1 MANKIIISGKITK
14 PEFSHETYGEKFYK
28 FFISSER
35 KSGTMDI
42 LPVIASE
49 CFLDDLEDGE
59 RVLIEGEVRTWSKR
73 KEEEGKSKL
82 EITVFVK
89 QIFEPCEF
97 DQNSVEIDAFIC
109 KEPVYRETPFNRE
122 VTDVMLASNRA
133 YKRTDYIPSIAWGRK
148 AILVAS
154 LHMGTELIGTGRLQS
169 REYVKKHEDGTE
181 ELKVAYELSLS
192 SVRIVKEEEEN
203 G

>member
-1 MANKIIISGKITK
+1 MANKIIVSGKITK
-14 PEFSHETYGEKFYK
+14 PEFSHETYDEKFYQ
-28 FFISSER
+28 FFISTER

-49 CFLDDLEDGE
+49 CFLDDLTEGE
-59 RVLIEGEVRTWSKR
+59 RILIEGEVRTWRKC

-82 EITVFVK
+82 EIIVFVK

-97 DQNSVEIDAFIC
+97 DQDLVEIDAFIC
-109 KEPVYRETPFNRE
+109 KEPVYRETPFGRE
-122 VTDVMLASNRA
+122 VTDVRLASNRA
-133 YKRTDYIPSIAWGRK
+133 YKRRDYIPSIAWGRK
-148 AILVAS
+148 ARIVAS
-154 LHMGTELIGTGRLQS
+154 MPMGTKLLANGRLQS
-169 REYVKKHEDGTE
+169 REYVKKYKDGTE

-192 SVRIVKEEEEN
+192 SVKIIEEEEEN